1 MDKEDKNLNRRDFFK
16 CCAKAAL
23 PIIGGILLSKT
34 EVVAKALGSVDCNH
48 GCSYSCRMSCRSAC
62 MGTCSGMCAG
72 ACSGACAGTCKSSC
86 RTNCASNCQN
96 TSKAEPAKKDT
107 ICQKTDTIQ
116 KKQSR

>member
-34 EVVAKALGSVDCNH
+34 EAVAKALESADCNQ
-48 GCSYSCRMSCRSAC
+48 GCSYSCRISCQSSCMSTCRNAC
-62 MGTCSGMCAG
+62 TGCSYTCSG
-72 ACSGACAGTCKSSC
+72 TCKNACKSG
-86 RTNCASNCQN
+86 CASNCQN
-96 TSKAEPAKKDT
+96 SSKAEPAKKDT

-116 KKQSR
+116 KKRNK